1 MKQAIINRDT
11 IAIVWRHPIHF
22 LSLGFG
28 AGVLAIAPGTMGTV
42 AAIPIYYFL
51 QTQTLLIYISVTIAM
66 FFVGIGLC
74 AYTARA
80 LNTHD
85 HPGIVWD
92 EIVGF
97 LITMMAIPF
106 TWYWVLCGFLLFRLF
121 DIWKPFPIKQ
131 MDKHITGGL
140 GIMLDDVLAGL
151 YAWSCLWMLIYLTG
165 RFDLV

>member
-11 IAIVWRHPIHF
+11 MAIVWRHPIHF

-28 AGVLAIAPGTMGTV
+28 AGISAIAPGTIGTL
-42 AAIPIYYFL
+42 AAIPIYYLL
-51 QTQTLLIYISVTIAM
+51 QTQSLPIYISVTIAM
-66 FFVGIGLC
+66 FIIGIGLC
-74 AYTARA
+74 GYTARA

-97 LITMMAIPF
+97 LITMIAIPF
-106 TWYWVLCGFLLFRLF
+106 TWYWLLSGFLLFRLF

-131 MDKHITGGL
+131 MDKRITGGL

-151 YAWSCLWMLIYLTG
+151 YAWACLWALIYLTDWLG
-165 RFDLV
+165 LA